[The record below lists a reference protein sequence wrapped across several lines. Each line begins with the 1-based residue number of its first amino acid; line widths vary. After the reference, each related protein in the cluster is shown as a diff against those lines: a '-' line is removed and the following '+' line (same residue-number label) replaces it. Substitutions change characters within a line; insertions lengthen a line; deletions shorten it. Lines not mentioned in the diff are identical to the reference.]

1 MLIYEYET
9 FKCKPNERVT
19 DMTNRIMDIITNLKK
34 LGKIYS
40 KTDIN
45 HKILRAL
52 PKKLWESKVTSI
64 KEANDLSVLAH
75 DELIGKL
82 LTYEMENDEDEKEDK
97 KKTIA
102 FNVEQEDKPF
112 PKERNFHH
120 QLKEESS
127 ESESQLDDSEVEQ
140 LSREYA
146 LLMKKADL
154 VMKRSGR
161 TNFKKFLKN
170 RNKVTCYECGRS
182 GHVRSECY
190 KLKRE
195 GSSSKKPKEQKEPK
209 E

>member
-19 DMTNRIMDIITNLKK
+19 EMTNRIMDIITNLKK

-45 HKILRAL
+45 HKILIAL
-52 PKKLWESKVTSI
+52 PKKFWESKVTSI

-97 KKTIA
+97 KKIIA
-102 FNVEQEDKPF
+102 FNVEQDDKPF
-112 PKERNFHH
+112 PKERSYHH
-120 QLKEESS
+120 RHKEETS
-127 ESESQLDDSEVEQ
+127 ESESQLEDSEVEQ
-140 LSREYA
+140 LSREYDF
-146 LLMKKADL
+146 LMKKADL

-161 TNFKKFLKN
+161 ANFKKFIKN
-170 RNKVTCYECGRS
+170 KKTKSHATNV
-182 GHVRSECY
+182 
-190 KLKRE
+190 E
-195 GSSSKKPKEQKEPK
+195 GVDM
-209 E
+209 